1 MMTMIIMIMSMTQNA
16 RIVDIMKE
24 QTTAKCPV
32 ITNAEVSMEATIMM
46 ETFQV
51 TVSWVITLIIQ
62 DSTPFMQ
69 TYTSKPTIDY
79 HLFLYQ
85 SNDYIYFI
93 LPVRYH
99 FVSLL

>member
-69 TYTSKPTIDY
+69 TYTSKPTIIC
-79 HLFLYQ
+79 FC
-85 SNDYIYFI
+85 IKVMTTFI
-93 LPVRYH
+93 SYCQRGTTL
-99 FVSLL
+99 